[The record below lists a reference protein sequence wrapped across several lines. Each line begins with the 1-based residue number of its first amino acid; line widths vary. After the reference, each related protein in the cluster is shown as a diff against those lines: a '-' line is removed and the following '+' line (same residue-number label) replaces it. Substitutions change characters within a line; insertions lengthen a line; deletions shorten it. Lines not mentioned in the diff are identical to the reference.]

1 VELLKVLTHLFKCCE
16 RQRIQ
21 SQKTKTNTTCCLTP
35 QTHLKPIYFKTL
47 IMGQRQH
54 SYFNELFGKQC
65 VTLATILVIT
75 IFYQEYQYGAVNSS
89 QNTSSL
95 KSIQSNNPFTFHIVF
110 QTTR

>member
-1 VELLKVLTHLFKCCE
+1 MVN
-16 RQRIQ
+16 
-21 SQKTKTNTTCCLTP
+21 S
-35 QTHLKPIYFKTL
+35 
-47 IMGQRQH
+47 
-54 SYFNELFGKQC
+54 SYSSGSIRR